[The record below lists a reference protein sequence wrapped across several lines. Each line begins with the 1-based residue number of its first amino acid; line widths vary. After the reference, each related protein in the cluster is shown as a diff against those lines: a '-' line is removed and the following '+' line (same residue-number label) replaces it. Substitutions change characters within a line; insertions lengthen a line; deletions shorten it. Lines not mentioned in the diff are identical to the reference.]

1 MKEQGMLDWSTLV
14 SNDGLLPTQLT
25 HGARAGSGYR
35 RLLLAFYEQARD
47 DYLRNHPARRK
58 GQTGKALFSEVE
70 AWVESQE
77 RGIFSLEWTCDHL
90 GGTASYARQQ
100 LREEAG
106 NDRAKRK
113 ARRMM

>member
-1 MKEQGMLDWSTLV
+1 MEWRRCGRHRGSRRVERHLSAD
-14 SNDGLLPTQLT
+14 N
-25 HGARAGSGYR
+25 GSGYR